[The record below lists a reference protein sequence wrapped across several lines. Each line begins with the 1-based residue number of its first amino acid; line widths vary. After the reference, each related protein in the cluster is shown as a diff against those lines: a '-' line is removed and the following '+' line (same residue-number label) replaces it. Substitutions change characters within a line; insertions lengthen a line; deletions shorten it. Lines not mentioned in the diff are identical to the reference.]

1 MKRRVFK
8 DEVLQRQFEENAYCI
23 VPLLSADEV
32 KQLEEIYRYNRVTEQ
47 AAIEITIKNPD
58 YEVNKKIRNLTG
70 EVALPCINEYLDN
83 YRMLHAGFIAKIP
96 GKPNA
101 IKLHQDSTF
110 VDESQFAALNIWCPL
125 TDVDEKNGALWI
137 INHSDRFYQGLR
149 GQPFKEY
156 DFNDIGDEVIAK
168 YGKMLPMKVG
178 DAIIYDTALLHYSK
192 QNITGKTRLV
202 CNVVMVPAEA
212 PAYYYH
218 FNNQQKSLEQYEISD
233 DFLLSYF
240 SKFLQNGKI
249 DAKHLNTIP
258 LVNSR
263 KVTVAEFEERY
274 HHYNPA
280 QRTSFSQKLAS
291 IFKKSWMKNQI

>member
-23 VPLLSADEV
+23 IPLFSPDEV
-32 KQLEEIYRYNRVTEQ
+32 KQLEEIYHGNRVAEQ

-58 YEVNKKIRNLTG
+58 YDVNKKIRNLIAG
-70 EVALPCINEYLDN
+70 IALPRINECLDR
-83 YRMLHAGFIAKIP
+83 YRLLHAGFIAKIP

-110 VDESQFAALNIWCPL
+110 VDESQFTALNIWCPL

-137 INHSDRFYQGLR
+137 IKHSDRFYRGLR

-168 YGKMLPMKVG
+168 YGKMLPMKAG
-178 DAIIYDTALLHYSK
+178 EAIIYDTALLHYSK
-192 QNITGKTRLV
+192 QNVSEKTRLV

-218 FNNQQKSLEQYEISD
+218 FNKQKNSLEQYEISD

-240 SKFLQNGKI
+240 SKFLQTGKI
-249 DAKHLNTIP
+249 DAKHLNTID
-258 LVNSR
+258 VVTSR
-263 KVTVAEFEERY
+263 KISVAEFEERY
-274 HHYNPA
+274 QHYNPP
-280 QRTSFSQKLAS
+280 QKTSFTQKLAS
-291 IFKKSWMKNQI
+291 FFRKS